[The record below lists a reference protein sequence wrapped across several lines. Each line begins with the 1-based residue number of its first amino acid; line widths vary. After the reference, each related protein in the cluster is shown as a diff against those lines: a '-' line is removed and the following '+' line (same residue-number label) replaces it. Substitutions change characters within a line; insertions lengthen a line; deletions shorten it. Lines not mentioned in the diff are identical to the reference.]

1 MTRQQFFDATRPK
14 VQGSWYL
21 HQHLPRDMDFFILL
35 SSSVGIA
42 GSRGQGNYSAG
53 NTYEDAL
60 AHHRRGLGLPGC
72 SIDLG
77 MVLGVGFLAE
87 ESTENRVHDNVKS
100 WNFLGIRER
109 EFLGVMD
116 ACIRGESQPGVP
128 VPPQLITGLG
138 TGGMMAHGATKYP
151 WWFNDAK
158 FRHIVHVDTD
168 RVVEADGGSG
178 PPVGALLSQAA
189 NLEEAVDVVSDVL
202 VSKLAKSLMVAT
214 GEYFFF
220 FFLCTMNPS
229 LCVQEQI
236 TNLCVRTPTE
246 DIEVTRPISGY
257 GVDSLLAVELRAW
270 IFSEIKAE
278 VSVFELLSNEPITAL
293 ARKIATKSKAVPEA
307 FVNGG
312 S

>member
-60 AHHRRGLGLPGC
+60 AHHRRGLGLPAC

-151 WWFNDAK
+151 LVVQRCQVPPHRPRRYGSCCRGRWRKRPASGRSSFPGCELGGGGRRG
-158 FRHIVHVDTD
+158 FRRAGEQTGQVL
-168 RVVEADGGSG
+168 DGS
-178 PPVGALLSQAA
+178 
-189 NLEEAVDVVSDVL
+189 
-202 VSKLAKSLMVAT
+202 
-214 GEYFFF
+214 Y
-220 FFLCTMNPS
+220 
-229 LCVQEQI
+229 
-236 TNLCVRTPTE
+236 
-246 DIEVTRPISGY
+246 
-257 GVDSLLAVELRAW
+257 W
-270 IFSEIKAE
+270 
-278 VSVFELLSNEPITAL
+278 
-293 ARKIATKSKAVPEA
+293 
-307 FVNGG
+307 
-312 S
+312 

>member
-1 MTRQQFFDATRPK
+1 M
-14 VQGSWYL
+14 
-21 HQHLPRDMDFFILL
+21 
-35 SSSVGIA
+35 
-42 GSRGQGNYSAG
+42 
-53 NTYEDAL
+53 
-60 AHHRRGLGLPGC
+60 
-72 SIDLG
+72 
-77 MVLGVGFLAE
+77 
-87 ESTENRVHDNVKS
+87 
-100 WNFLGIRER
+100 
-109 EFLGVMD
+109 
-116 ACIRGESQPGVP
+116 
-128 VPPQLITGLG
+128 
-138 TGGMMAHGATKYP
+138 
-151 WWFNDAK
+151 
-158 FRHIVHVDTD
+158 
-168 RVVEADGGSG
+168 
-178 PPVGALLSQAA
+178 GALLSQAA

-214 GEYFFF
+214 GGYFF